1 MWTLAGREF
10 KSRLLLG
17 TARYPSPESLKDAI
31 KKSNAEIVTVSLRR
45 QVAGDGSKFWDFL
58 RQMNVTILPNTA
70 HCRGVEEAVATAQMA
85 REIFKT
91 DWVKLE
97 TIGDEYTLQ
106 PDPFALIEAA
116 KILISQG
123 FEVFPYM
130 TEDLIVA
137 ERLMAAGCKI
147 LMPWGAPIGS
157 GQGLSN
163 PQALRT
169 LRARL
174 PGATLIL
181 DAGIGTPSH
190 AVQAMEMG
198 FDAVLLNSAVALAED
213 PPKMAE
219 AFSKAVEAGRLGFEA
234 GLLTPRPFAEPST
247 PVVGTPFWKKA

>member
-116 KILISQG
+116 KILMSQG